1 VKKSSIYIVN
11 ELKPPL
17 LELPSLVTSLHLKK
31 FSAVDNLFDW
41 LIKVEEKLKKLNY
54 AECAEIAGLRA
65 QLAQQ
70 KFNIGG
76 KPNERKKRHLQKAL
90 EIIYPVQEAV
100 AKIIFPLE
108 EKIEQARDLTK
119 QVLNVAKSLGLIPKT
134 TSQNFNSFIHH
145 VWSLLGAHEQLKNGI
160 NNIKSLVG
168 VTDGIQLLAEE
179 IDL

>member
-1 VKKSSIYIVN
+1 
-11 ELKPPL
+11 
-17 LELPSLVTSLHLKK
+17 
-31 FSAVDNLFDW
+31 
-41 LIKVEEKLKKLNY
+41 
-54 AECAEIAGLRA
+54 
-65 QLAQQ
+65 
-70 KFNIGG
+70 
-76 KPNERKKRHLQKAL
+76 
-90 EIIYPVQEAV
+90 V